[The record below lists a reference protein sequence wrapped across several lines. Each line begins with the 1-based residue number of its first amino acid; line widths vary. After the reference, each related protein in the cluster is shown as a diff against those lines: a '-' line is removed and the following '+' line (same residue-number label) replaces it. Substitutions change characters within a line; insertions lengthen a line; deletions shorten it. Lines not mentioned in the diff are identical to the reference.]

1 MGLQRRLTMATLTK
15 KDLLEAIE
23 DMPEKE
29 IQAITEII
37 TANLD
42 GIYRDVER
50 MTSGN
55 FMHNKYSIRVHA
67 GLIKGEL
74 KRIGLC

>member
-1 MGLQRRLTMATLTK
+1 MVLTK

-23 DMPEKE
+23 DMSEKE
-29 IQAITEII
+29 IQTIAEII
-37 TANLD
+37 TANLN
-42 GIYRDVER
+42 GIFCDVEH

>member
-1 MGLQRRLTMATLTK
+1 MATLTK
-15 KDLLEAIE
+15 EDLLEAIKN
-23 DMPEKE
+23 MPEKE
-29 IQAITEII
+29 IQAIAEII